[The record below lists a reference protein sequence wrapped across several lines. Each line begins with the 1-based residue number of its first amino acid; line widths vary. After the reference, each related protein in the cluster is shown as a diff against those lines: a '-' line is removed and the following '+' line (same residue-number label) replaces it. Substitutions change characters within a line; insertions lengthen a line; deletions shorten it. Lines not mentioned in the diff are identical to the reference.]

1 MSRDEIF
8 DHLETMWSDRDP
20 VPEGLVERMQALVAA
35 EVTMALTDLDYE
47 LMMLIERSAELAGTR
62 GGADTGVGTAYTL
75 RFGTGDLDLL
85 VRAGGRNAAD
95 QGTGTTRLDGWVV
108 PPVALTVRASRLAG
122 TATDGEPEQSFET
135 EVDAQGR
142 FELTDLPAGLYR
154 LWLTPADPDAK
165 PFGTPAF
172 EI

>member
-1 MSRDEIF
+1 MSRDDIF

-62 GGADTGVGTAYTL
+62 SGADTGTGTAYTL

-85 VRAGGRNAAD
+85 VRAGGRN
-95 QGTGTTRLDGWVV
+95 GGGTTRLDGWVV
-108 PPVALTVRASRLAG
+108 PPAELTVRATRLAG
-122 TATDGEPEQSFET
+122 TATDGETEQSFET

-142 FELTDLPAGLYR
+142 FELTGLPAGLYR

>member
-8 DHLETMWSDRDP
+8 DHLESMWSDRDP
-20 VPEGLVERMQALVAA
+20 MPEGLVERMQALVAA

-62 GGADTGVGTAYTL
+62 GGADTGTGTAYTL

-85 VRAGGRNAAD
+85 VRAGGRN
-95 QGTGTTRLDGWVV
+95 GGGTTRLDGWVV
-108 PPVALTVRASRLAG
+108 PPAELTVRATRIAG
-122 TATDGEPEQSFET
+122 TASGGDAEPEQSWET
-135 EVDAQGR
+135 AVDAQGR

-154 LWLTPADPDAK
+154 LWLTPADADAR

>member
-1 MSRDEIF
+1 MTRDEMF
-8 DHLETMWSDRDP
+8 DRLESLWSERDP

-35 EVTMALTDLDYE
+35 EVTLALTDLDYE

-62 GGADTGVGTAYTL
+62 GAASTGTAYTL

-85 VRAGGRNAAD
+85 VRAGGRNGGD
-95 QGTGTTRLDGWVV
+95 TTRLDGWVV
-108 PPVALTVRASRLAG
+108 PPAELTVRATKLAG
-122 TATDGEPEQSFET
+122 ATTSDAEQSWET
-135 EVDAQGR
+135 SVDAQGR
-142 FELTDLPAGLYR
+142 FEFTDLPAGLYR
-154 LWLTPADPDAK
+154 LWLTPADADAK

>member
-8 DHLETMWSDRDP
+8 DHLETMWSERDP
-20 VPEGLVERMQALVAA
+20 MPEGLVERMQALVAA

-62 GGADTGVGTAYTL
+62 GGAGTGTGTAYTI
-75 RFGTGDLDLL
+75 RFGTGDLELL
-85 VRAGGRNAAD
+85 VRAGGRN
-95 QGTGTTRLDGWVV
+95 GGGTTRLDGWVV
-108 PPVALTVRASRLAG
+108 PPAELTVRATRLAG
-122 TATDGEPEQSFET
+122 SGADTPAEQSWEV

-154 LWLTPADPDAK
+154 LWLTPHAADAK

>member
-8 DHLETMWSDRDP
+8 DDLETMWSDRDP
-20 VPEGLVERMQALVAA
+20 VPEGMVERMQALVAA

-47 LMMLIERSAELAGTR
+47 LMILIERSAELAGTR
-62 GGADTGVGTAYTL
+62 GGADTGTGTAYTL

-85 VRAGGRNAAD
+85 VRAGGRN
-95 QGTGTTRLDGWVV
+95 GGGTTRLDGWVV
-108 PPVALTVRASRLAG
+108 PPAELTVRATRIADASSGAAPG
-122 TATDGEPEQSFET
+122 GEPEQSWEAS
-135 EVDAQGR
+135 VDDQGR
-142 FELTDLPAGLYR
+142 FELTELPAGLYR
-154 LWLTPADPDAK
+154 LWLMPADADAK

>member
-35 EVTMALTDLDYE
+35 EVTLAVTDLDYE

-62 GGADTGVGTAYTL
+62 SAPTGTSYTL

-85 VRAGGRNAAD
+85 VRAGGRNAEA
-95 QGTGTTRLDGWVV
+95 TTRLDGWVV
-108 PPVALTVRASRLAG
+108 PPVELSVRATKLA
-122 TATDGEPEQSFET
+122 APDASEGEESWEA

-142 FELTDLPAGLYR
+142 FEFPELPAGLYR
-154 LWLTPADPDAK
+154 LWLIPHDADAK